1 MNFEI
6 DFNEFFN
13 KEESCNAVTCI
24 TDEITISRKC
34 YEGQYH
40 ADVMATMLTFLT
52 DKPYTIKDV
61 QFPNR
66 EDVFYMF
73 IRYVNDKDTAFIT
86 IELPNKITDNM
97 LSSLEEL
104 VNKWKEVKLEDKS
117 KRIEF
122 YLMDEGFNVEHNRDL
137 LGIDISKADLMIDY
151 LKKIKNNDKSK

>member
-61 QFPNR
+61 QFPNK
-66 EDVFYMF
+66 EDVF
-73 IRYVNDKDTAFIT
+73 
-86 IELPNKITDNM
+86 
-97 LSSLEEL
+97 
-104 VNKWKEVKLEDKS
+104 NKWKEVKLEDKS

-122 YLMDEGFNVEHNRDL
+122 YLVDEGFNVEHNRDL

-151 LKKIKNNDKSK
+151 LKKIKNNDKSVK